1 MSQRNPLPAI
11 QPMIRPVLLSVVTLV
26 ITFSQVVTLVAGQR
40 GSINRW
46 HLAGTIH
53 QLAAQH
59 REQFQ
64 IPGMSVAIAQR
75 GRIVYQ
81 QGFGYRNQEQRLPA
95 TVQTRYRLASISKS
109 VTSVLVMLLVEQG
122 RLDLDRELGGYLPGL
137 SREHR
142 TIRLAQLLSHQSG
155 IRHYQPNDPDTLK
168 FEYCHKAISFFQDD
182 DLKFPPGEKF
192 LYSTHAYT
200 MLGAALEKA
209 TNKSFRQLVIDEITI
224 KQNLP
229 TLRPEDRSINDPLRA
244 TLYNNVATGDSPAG
258 KPQKIRNMPVTA
270 DDISW
275 KCPGGG
281 LESTAPD
288 LCRFALQLMNGSLL
302 KDANRQQ
309 LWTARKL
316 KSGKVTNYGLGWV
329 LGATNDHAYVAHSG
343 SQLGAKSYLRI
354 YPKEEIVV
362 VILSNCRSHR
372 PQDLGDTLSQK
383 VLAQPYPTRRFLL
396 RRR

>member
-1 MSQRNPLPAI
+1 MSQRYLLPAAH
-11 QPMIRPVLLSVVTLV
+11 QTIRVGLLVIVTLV
-26 ITFSQVVTLVAGQR
+26 ITCSQAISLAAAR
-40 GSINRW
+40 PGSIRRW
-46 HLAGTIH
+46 HLAGTAT
-53 QLAAQH
+53 QLARQH

-81 QGFGYRNQEQRLPA
+81 QGFGYRNQEQLLPA
-95 TVQTRYRLASISKS
+95 TAQTRYRLASISKS

-122 RLDLDRELGGYLPGL
+122 RLDLDRDLGGYLPDL

-142 TIRLAQLLSHQSG
+142 AIRLSQLLSHQSG
-155 IRHYQPNDPDTLK
+155 IRHYEPDDPDTLK
-168 FEYCHKAISFFQDD
+168 FEYCHKAINFFQDD
-182 DLKFPPGEKF
+182 ALKFPPGERF

-209 TNKSFRQLVIDEITI
+209 TDKSFRQLVIDEITV

-229 TLRPEDRSINDPLRA
+229 TLRPEDRSINNPQRA
-244 TLYNNVATGDSPAG
+244 TLYNNVATRDSQTG
-258 KPQKIRNMPVTA
+258 KPPKIRNMPVAA
-270 DDISW
+270 DNISW

-288 LCRFALQLMNGSLL
+288 LCRFALKLMNGSLL
-302 KDANRQQ
+302 KDASRQQ

-316 KSGKVTNYGLGWV
+316 TSGKVTSYGLGWV
-329 LGATNDHAYVAHSG
+329 IGSTNAHAYVAHSG

-354 YPKEEIVV
+354 YPEEEIIV

-372 PQDLGDTLSQK
+372 PQDLGDALSQR
-383 VLAQPYPTRRFLL
+383 VLAEPNPTRRFFL

>member
-209 TNKSFRQLVIDEITI
+209 TNKSFRQLVIDEITV

-258 KPQKIRNMPVTA
+258 KPQK
-270 DDISW
+270 
-275 KCPGGG
+275 
-281 LESTAPD
+281 
-288 LCRFALQLMNGSLL
+288 
-302 KDANRQQ
+302 
-309 LWTARKL
+309 
-316 KSGKVTNYGLGWV
+316 
-329 LGATNDHAYVAHSG
+329 
-343 SQLGAKSYLRI
+343 
-354 YPKEEIVV
+354 
-362 VILSNCRSHR
+362 
-372 PQDLGDTLSQK
+372 
-383 VLAQPYPTRRFLL
+383 
-396 RRR
+396 

>member
-1 MSQRNPLPAI
+1 MSQRYLLPAAH
-11 QPMIRPVLLSVVTLV
+11 QTIRAGLLVIVTLV
-26 ITFSQVVTLVAGQR
+26 ITFSQAISLAAAR
-40 GSINRW
+40 PGSLRRW
-46 HLAGTIH
+46 HLAGTAT
-53 QLAAQH
+53 QLARQH

-81 QGFGYRNQEQRLPA
+81 QGFGYRNQEQLLPA
-95 TVQTRYRLASISKS
+95 TAQTRYRLASISKS

-122 RLDLDRELGGYLPGL
+122 RLDLDRDLGGYLPDL
-137 SREHR
+137 SREHKA
-142 TIRLAQLLSHQSG
+142 IQLSQLLSHQSG
-155 IRHYQPNDPDTLK
+155 IRHYEPDDPDTLK
-168 FEYCHKAISFFQDD
+168 FEYCHKAINFFQDD
-182 DLKFPPGEKF
+182 ALKFSPGERF

-209 TNKSFRQLVIDEITI
+209 TDKSFRQLVIDEITV

-229 TLRPEDRSINDPLRA
+229 TLCPEDRSINNPQRA
-244 TLYNNVATGDSPAG
+244 TLYDNVATRDSQTG
-258 KPQKIRNMPVTA
+258 KPPGIRNMPVAA
-270 DDISW
+270 DNISW

-288 LCRFALQLMNGSLL
+288 LCRFALKLMNGSLL

-316 KSGKVTNYGLGWV
+316 TSGKVTSYGLGWV
-329 LGATNDHAYVAHSG
+329 IGSTNAHSYVAHSG

-354 YPKEEIVV
+354 YPEEEIVV

-372 PQDLGDTLSQK
+372 PQDLGDALSQR
-383 VLAQPYPTRRFLL
+383 VLAQSNPTRRLFL

>member
-1 MSQRNPLPAI
+1 MSQRYLLPAAH
-11 QPMIRPVLLSVVTLV
+11 QTIRVGLLVIVTLV
-26 ITFSQVVTLVAGQR
+26 ITCSQAISLAAAR
-40 GSINRW
+40 PGSLRRW
-46 HLAGTIH
+46 HLAGTAT
-53 QLAAQH
+53 QLARQH

-81 QGFGYRNQEQRLPA
+81 QGFGYRNQEQLLPA
-95 TVQTRYRLASISKS
+95 TAQTRYRLASISKS
-109 VTSVLVMLLVEQG
+109 VTSVLAMLLVEQG
-122 RLDLDRELGGYLPGL
+122 RLDLDRNLGGYLPNL
-137 SREHR
+137 SKDHR
-142 TIRLAQLLSHQSG
+142 AIRLPQLLSHQSG
-155 IRHYQPNDPDTLK
+155 IRHYEPNDPDTLK

-182 DLKFPPGEKF
+182 ALKFSPGERF

-209 TNKSFRQLVIDEITI
+209 TDKSFRQLVIDEITI

-229 TLRPEDRSINDPLRA
+229 TLRPEDRSINDPQRA
-244 TLYNNVATGDSPAG
+244 TLYNNALGLRV
-258 KPQKIRNMPVTA
+258 PVTA

-288 LCRFALQLMNGSLL
+288 LCRFALQLMDGSLL
-302 KDANRQQ
+302 KDASRQQ

-316 KSGKVTNYGLGWV
+316 TSGKVTSYGLGWV
-329 LGATNDHAYVAHSG
+329 IGSTNAHAYVAHSG

-354 YPKEEIVV
+354 YPEEEIIV

-372 PQDLGDTLSQK
+372 PQDLGDALSQR
-383 VLAQPYPTRRFLL
+383 VLAQPNPTRRFFL